1 MLWGL
6 LEIVFGIPKGIKT
19 VLYVPTYRESDTT
32 EKFEMIINEL
42 SVLSKSDIGENWIM
56 LIRIHPKM
64 REKAREIVPK
74 TEKIVDVS
82 LYPDIQELMV
92 VADALI
98 TDYSSAVFDFI
109 LTYKP
114 GFIYAINE
122 QRYDIERGL
131 YYPLTATPF
140 TVARNNEE
148 LERNIINFDA
158 EEYSNRVTRFFYR
171 KRDL

>member
-1 MLWGL
+1 MFL
-6 LEIVFGIPKGIKT
+6 LIATFYLFHPVGNARKQQSYSFGTVSYTHLDVYKRQ

-32 EKFEMIINEL
+32 EKFEMDYQRVISAFE
-42 SVLSKSDIGENWIM
+42 KRYRENWIM

-131 YYPLTATPF
+131 YLS
-140 TVARNNEE
+140 
-148 LERNIINFDA
+148 LIHI
-158 EEYSNRVTRFFYR
+158 
-171 KRDL
+171 